1 MSLSAPARI
10 LRKPAL
16 SRQFSTSRPVLA
28 SRGPAKPEGPGIR
41 SRPWSVQNVP
51 KFAFDD
57 ATSLGWMRMFRI
69 QEGEGLVRKI
79 EEDREALRS
88 TFFFQCASKLADVL
102 M

>member
-1 MSLSAPARI
+1 M
-10 LRKPAL
+10 
-16 SRQFSTSRPVLA
+16 
-28 SRGPAKPEGPGIR
+28 
-41 SRPWSVQNVP
+41 QNVP

-88 TFFFQCASKLADVL
+88 TFFFFSFFSLSTFQ
-102 M
+102 MY

>member
-1 MSLSAPARI
+1 M
-10 LRKPAL
+10 
-16 SRQFSTSRPVLA
+16 
-28 SRGPAKPEGPGIR
+28 
-41 SRPWSVQNVP
+41 QNVP

-88 TFFFQCASKLADVL
+88 TFFFLSFLLFNSNKLVDVL
-102 M
+102 I

>member
-1 MSLSAPARI
+1 M
-10 LRKPAL
+10 
-16 SRQFSTSRPVLA
+16 
-28 SRGPAKPEGPGIR
+28 
-41 SRPWSVQNVP
+41 QNVP

-88 TFFFQCASKLADVL
+88 TFFFFFLSFLYLHFRCIDIVYIFLL
-102 M
+102 

>member
-1 MSLSAPARI
+1 M
-10 LRKPAL
+10 
-16 SRQFSTSRPVLA
+16 
-28 SRGPAKPEGPGIR
+28 
-41 SRPWSVQNVP
+41 QNVP

-88 TFFFQCASKLADVL
+88 TFFFLPFLLFNSNKLVDVL
-102 M
+102 I